1 VCSFRQKLTANIAN
15 FSNDQTI
22 QFNKVLSNKT
32 IDETFDYNRFADLR
46 RFIEKRESLIAYNNV
61 MVYMFHLSQ
70 TLGIMIT
77 SISAGTN
84 QPGFIWLGILFNA
97 LATLISLWEKTN
109 SQIMKKLMEDIK
121 LIREGRYV
129 DEGSLVEI
137 EDSTKKDDKGKK
149 ADKGVEEADQPQQ
162 HQSDE
167 AGVREEKK
175 EGDEDVESTN
185 TESTSL
191 LQRGKGSKSY
201 GSK

>member
-1 VCSFRQKLTANIAN
+1 
-15 FSNDQTI
+15 
-22 QFNKVLSNKT
+22 
-32 IDETFDYNRFADLR
+32 
-46 RFIEKRESLIAYNNV
+46 
-61 MVYMFHLSQ
+61 MFHLSQ

-97 LATLISLWEKTN
+97 VATLISLWEKTN

-185 TESTSL
+185 TDSTPL